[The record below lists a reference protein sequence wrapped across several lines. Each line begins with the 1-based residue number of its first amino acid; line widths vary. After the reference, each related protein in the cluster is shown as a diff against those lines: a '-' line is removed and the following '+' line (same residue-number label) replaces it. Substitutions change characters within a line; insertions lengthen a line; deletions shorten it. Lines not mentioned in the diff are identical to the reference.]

1 MKVWFALLLVT
12 IGLVAAPSA
21 NAFDASAGGFGW
33 LQSKAVRHG
42 GWIHFHGPLYNY
54 GPYYGGPGY
63 QTMNVHPGF
72 HNGYHPAYPQ
82 AVYGGG
88 YGNGYSAGPVTAAP
102 ATSAPV
108 TSGTSSPAPA
118 ISSGSTHH
126 SHYNSMMPS
135 EPANLYP
142 NYLTAPAWNPIR

>member
-12 IGLVAAPSA
+12 IVSVAAPSA

-88 YGNGYSAGPVTAAP
+88 YGYSAGPVT
-102 ATSAPV
+102 SAPV
-108 TSGTSSPAPA
+108 AGGTVSAVSS
-118 ISSGSTHH
+118 SSHF
-126 SHYNSMMPS
+126 NSMMPM

>member
-1 MKVWFALLLVT
+1 MKVWLILSMVAISLLAT
-12 IGLVAAPSA
+12 PTA
-21 NAFDASAGGFGW
+21 NAFDDSAGGFGW
-33 LQSKAVRHG
+33 LKSKAVRHAG
-42 GWIHFHGPLYNY
+42 FIHFHGPLYNY

-88 YGNGYSAGPVTAAP
+88 YGY
-102 ATSAPV
+102 ATSAPSV
-108 TSGTSSPAPA
+108 GVAA
-118 ISSGSTHH
+118 GISSS

-142 NYLTAPAWNPIR
+142 NYLSSPAWTPIR